1 MVLAK
6 YDHLVDLLN
15 GFEKKVFANWAA
27 SVPEQCE
34 RNLQI
39 SLLTRNGINNQ
50 LALNFHPEVKC
61 FFVQYE
67 FVNFYSALY
76 NKELNVFVFNSY

>member
-6 YDHLVDLLN
+6 YNHLMDLLN
-15 GFEKKVFANWAA
+15 GFELKVFASWAA

-34 RNLQI
+34 RNLQL
-39 SLLTRNGINNQ
+39 SLLTRNGINNH
-50 LALNFHPEVKC
+50 LALNFHPEVNC
-61 FFVQYE
+61 FFARYE

-76 NKELNVFVFNSY
+76 NKELNAFVFNCY

>member
-6 YDHLVDLLN
+6 YNHLMDLLN
-15 GFEKKVFANWAA
+15 GFEQKVFASWAA

-34 RNLQI
+34 RNLQLP
-39 SLLTRNGINNQ
+39 LLTRNGVNNQ
-50 LALNFHPEVKC
+50 LALNFHPEVNC
-61 FFVQYE
+61 FFAQYE
-67 FVNFYSALY
+67 FVNFYSALH

>member
-1 MVLAK
+1 MLAK

>member
-1 MVLAK
+1 VVLAQ
-6 YDHLVDLLN
+6 YEHLVDLLN
-15 GFEKKVFANWAA
+15 GFERKVFANWAA

-50 LALNFHPEVKC
+50 LTLNFHPEVKC
-61 FFVQYE
+61 FFAQYE
-67 FVNFYSALY
+67 FVNFYSAL
-76 NKELNVFVFNSY
+76 